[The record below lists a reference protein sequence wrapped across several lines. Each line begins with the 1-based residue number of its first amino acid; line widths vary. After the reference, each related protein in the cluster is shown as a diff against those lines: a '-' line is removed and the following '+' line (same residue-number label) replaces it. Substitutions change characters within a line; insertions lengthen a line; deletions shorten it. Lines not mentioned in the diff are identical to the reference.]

1 MVVDLI
7 LALRNLSLQL
17 PLRQQRKKELSST
30 PLSVKIILAYFPFE
44 MACIDL
50 ELAITLRFEMTMIL
64 NRIARHA

>member
-30 PLSVKIILAYFPFE
+30 PLSVKKNSGLFPIWNGMYWFGASDNFE
-44 MACIDL
+44 VWNDDDIKQNC
-50 ELAITLRFEMTMIL
+50 
-64 NRIARHA
+64 

>member
-30 PLSVKIILAYFPFE
+30 PLSVKKILAYFPFE